1 MMRWLLALSLAWPL
15 PALAEGAVSLVATR
29 LIRAQTVLSAADMTQ
44 VAADIPGAL
53 ADAAAAVGLEA
64 RVTIY
69 PGRPLRAGD
78 LGPPALVDRNAVV
91 PLAYRVGGLTILA
104 EGRALDRAGAG
115 DALRVMNL
123 ASRTTVTGRLGA
135 DGVVEVGPRTL
146 P

>member
-1 MMRWLLALSLAWPL
+1 MRWLVALSLAWPL
-15 PALAEGAVSLVATR
+15 PALAEGAVSMVATR

>member
-1 MMRWLLALSLAWPL
+1 MRWLVALSLAWPL

>member
-1 MMRWLLALSLAWPL
+1 MMRWLVALSLAWPL

-69 PGRPLRAGD
+69 PGRPLRVGD

-91 PLAYRVGGLTILA
+91 PLAYRIGGLTILA